1 MSITPTPVLP
11 SAGVPG
17 LPPAAAGPGLGL
29 GPGLGQGALAD
40 LLGALALGTGTAIA
54 ADAEAQTEAAT
65 DADADAHAEPR
76 SDGPPEDTFLG
87 ALAAA
92 LGMTPAPQ
100 PVPVPM
106 PAPVAT
112 APALA
117 TAAPPLPVA
126 PLTPGATDVPEALT
140 PEPPAPAPTPAPAL
154 TPTPVAA
161 ADATLALTPTLAPAP
176 ASASAPAPAAPDV
189 GLSVVRQV
197 FPEVTRIVTSTPT
210 DRAGTQRITLT
221 LQPEQLGE
229 VRVTL
234 VVRDGAVH
242 VRLVGESDNPAVH
255 RALATGAPELQRLLE
270 RTGAGEA
277 RVQVQGQAQ
286 QAHVRDTFGLPAT
299 ATTTA
304 ASTPDGTAL
313 GADPGGSHP
322 GRQSQQDRQ
331 SAPDPQ
337 TPQSQQGPP
346 SQQTPPRH
354 TGGAPVPTSTPP
366 ASAGHLDRIL

>member
-1 MSITPTPVLP
+1 
-11 SAGVPG
+11 
-17 LPPAAAGPGLGL
+17 
-29 GPGLGQGALAD
+29 
-40 LLGALALGTGTAIA
+40 
-54 ADAEAQTEAAT
+54 
-65 DADADAHAEPR
+65 
-76 SDGPPEDTFLG
+76 
-87 ALAAA
+87 
-92 LGMTPAPQ
+92 
-100 PVPVPM
+100 M
-106 PAPVAT
+106 PAPLAT
-112 APALA
+112 APAPA
-117 TAAPPLPVA
+117 TTAPPLPVA

-140 PEPPAPAPTPAPAL
+140 PEPPAPAPTPTL
-154 TPTPVAA
+154 TPPPVAA
-161 ADATLALTPTLAPAP
+161 ADATLALTPTLSPAP
-176 ASASAPAPAAPDV
+176 APAPAAPDV
-189 GLSVVRQV
+189 GMSVVRQV

-210 DRAGTQRITLT
+210 DRPGTQRITLT

-255 RALATGAPELQRLLE
+255 RALASGAPELQRLLE

-286 QAHVRDTFGLPAT
+286 QA
-299 ATTTA
+299 TTTTMTTTTPTA

-331 SAPDPQ
+331 GAPDPQ

-346 SQQTPPRH
+346 SPQTPPRH
-354 TGGAPVPTSTPP
+354 PGGGAPVPPSTPP